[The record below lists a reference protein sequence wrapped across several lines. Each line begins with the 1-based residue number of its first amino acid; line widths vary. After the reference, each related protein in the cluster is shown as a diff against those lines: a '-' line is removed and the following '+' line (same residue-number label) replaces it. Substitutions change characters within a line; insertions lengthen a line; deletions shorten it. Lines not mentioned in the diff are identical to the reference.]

1 LSALQVALIVFRTAI
16 NPSQPPAQ
24 PGRGRTRRRRSRM
37 CLRRQFATVL
47 PLLLVLAVAVGTA
60 GGYKVGV
67 GRADCTGPSVEITFM
82 GYAQIAQRGAGIHLR
97 QYARSFVIEDDDGSR
112 VVFVSVDAGMMG
124 HAVKR
129 DVLAVLQQK
138 YGTRYTDANVV
149 ISGTHTHSTPGGFL
163 MYLLYDLTSL
173 GFVSETF
180 GALVHGIAQSI
191 IRAHNNMAEARLYVA
206 ETEVADAS
214 INRSPSA
221 YENNPAEERAQYR
234 HNVDRTLVQ
243 LQVVGARDGRP
254 LGAISWF
261 AVHPTSMNNT
271 NRLVSSDNVGLAAV
285 LLEQERNP
293 GALVGKGEFVGAFAS
308 SNLGDVSPNIE
319 GPRCEKTGLPCDV
332 LTSSCPS
339 GAGACFASGPGRDM
353 FESTE
358 IIAGRLYRA
367 ASGLLEAAGAG
378 GARELRG
385 PVRFAHQYVDMTTA
399 EAVHIE
405 RETGRVGRV
414 HGCLPAM
421 GYSFAAGTTDGPG
434 AFDFQQGTITDNLL
448 WNVVRDFIAE
458 PTAEDKEC
466 QAPKPILLAT
476 GRARFPYDWQPKV
489 VPTQL
494 LLVGDLALAAVPG
507 EFTTMAGRRLRG
519 AVARASVAA
528 GGPELQVVVAG
539 LANMYSSYITTP
551 EEYEVQRYE
560 GASTLYGPHTL
571 TLYLEQYRKL
581 VRAVTGGGNET
592 LPPGPTPPYEDDK
605 QISLTTGVIFDS
617 HPLGKDFGDVKVHPA
632 SEYERGDTVIA
643 VFIAGNPRNNLMHD
657 KTFFTVE
664 RLENGLREGDQLSD
678 DGAASWTVVATD
690 ANWETR
696 FRWER
701 TSTILGFSDIE
712 FSWTI
717 GPATPPGTYRIRHF
731 GNYRYILGGIYP
743 YVGTT
748 SFFTVK

>member
-1 LSALQVALIVFRTAI
+1 
-16 NPSQPPAQ
+16 
-24 PGRGRTRRRRSRM
+24 M
-37 CLRRQFATVL
+37 CLRRQFATL
-47 PLLLVLAVAVGTA
+47 PPLLLVLAVAVGTA

-632 SEYERGDTVIA
+632 SEYERGDTVTA

>member
-1 LSALQVALIVFRTAI
+1 MDQRLGQFSGVKWSKLRMALA
-16 NPSQPPAQ
+16 
-24 PGRGRTRRRRSRM
+24 
-37 CLRRQFATVL
+37 
-47 PLLLVLAVAVGTA
+47 VLALAIGTTGA
-60 GGYKVGV
+60 YRVGV

-82 GYAQIAQRGAGIHLR
+82 GYAQVTQRGTGIHLR
-97 QYARSFVIEDDDGSR
+97 QYARSYVIEDENGTR

-129 DVLAVLQQK
+129 DVLAVLQKK
-138 YGTRYTDANVV
+138 YGELYTHANVV

-173 GFVSETF
+173 GFVPETF
-180 GALVHGIAQSI
+180 NALVHGIAQSV
-191 IRAHNNMAEARLYVA
+191 IRAHNNLVEARLYVA
-206 ETEVADAS
+206 ETEVLEAN

-221 YENNPAEERAQYR
+221 YENNPEEERAQYR
-234 HNVDRTLVQ
+234 HNVDKTLVQ
-243 LQVVGARDGRP
+243 LQFVHARTGAP
-254 LGAISWF
+254 FGAINWF

-271 NRLVSSDNVGLAAV
+271 NRLVSSDNVGLAAI

-293 GALVGKGEFVGAFAS
+293 DALVGKGDFVGAFAS
-308 SNLGDVSPNIE
+308 SNLGDVSPNIN
-319 GPRCEKTGLPCDV
+319 GPKCEKTGLPCDV

-358 IIAGRLYRA
+358 IIADRLYRA
-367 ASGLLEAAGAG
+367 AAGLLSTRTTK
-378 GARELRG
+378 AREVTG
-385 PVRFAHQYVDMTTA
+385 PVAFVHQYVDMTTA
-399 EAVHIE
+399 ETVHFD
-405 RETGRVGRV
+405 RATQKPVRVR
-414 HGCLPAM
+414 GCLPAM

-434 AFDFQQGTITDNLL
+434 AFDFQQGTITDNVL
-448 WNVVRDFIAE
+448 WNAVRDFIAE
-458 PTAEDKEC
+458 PTQDDKDC

-494 LLVGDLALAAVPG
+494 LVVGDFAMAAVPG
-507 EFTTMAGRRLRG
+507 EFTTMAGRRLRS

-528 GGPELQVVVAG
+528 GGRDLQVVVAG
-539 LANMYSSYITTP
+539 LSNMYSSYITTP
-551 EEYEVQRYE
+551 EEYEIQRYE

-571 TLYLEQYRKL
+571 TLYLEQYKRLAGAL
-581 VRAVTGGGNET
+581 VRNET
-592 LPPGPTPPYEDDK
+592 VPAGPTPPYEDDK

-617 HPLGKDFGDVKVHPA
+617 HPLGKEFGDVKVHPEA
-632 SEYERGDTVIA
+632 AYERGATVSA

-657 KTFFTVE
+657 KSFFTVE
-664 RLENGLREGDQLSD
+664 QQQP
-678 DGAASWTVVATD
+678 DGNWSVVATD

-717 GPATPPGTYRIRHF
+717 GPNTLDGLYRIRHF
-731 GNYRYILGGIYP
+731 GYYRYILGGVYP
-743 YVGTT
+743 YVGATNAF
-748 SFFTVK
+748 SVK

>member
-1 LSALQVALIVFRTAI
+1 MYTTRTGWRRHVA
-16 NPSQPPAQ
+16 
-24 PGRGRTRRRRSRM
+24 
-37 CLRRQFATVL
+37 C
-47 PLLLVLAVAVGTA
+47 LLLVILGVTVGPTDS
-60 GGYKVGV
+60 YRVGV

-82 GYAQIAQRGAGIHLR
+82 GYAQITQRGSGIHLR
-97 QYARSFVIEDDDGSR
+97 QYARSFIIEDSDEPESAGQR

-138 YGTRYTDANVV
+138 YGALYTHENVV

-180 GALVHGIAQSI
+180 NALVHGIAQSV
-191 IRAHNNMAEARLYVA
+191 IRAHNNMVEARLYVA
-206 ETEVADAS
+206 ETEVMDAS
-214 INRSPSA
+214 VNRSPSA
-221 YENNPAEERAQYR
+221 YENNPAEERAQYQ
-234 HNVDRTLVQ
+234 HNVDRTLMQ
-243 LQVVGARDGRP
+243 LQFVGARDGTV
-254 LGAISWF
+254 LGAINWF

-285 LLEQERNP
+285 LLEQERNL

-308 SNLGDVSPNIE
+308 SNLGDVSPNIA

-353 FESTE
+353 FESTK
-358 IIAGRLYRA
+358 IIADRLYRA
-367 ASGLLEAAGAG
+367 ASGLLAGGPTAN
-378 GARELRG
+378 GAREIHG
-385 PVRFAHQYVDMTTA
+385 PVRAVHQYVDMTTA
-399 EAVHIE
+399 EAIHLD
-405 RETGRVGRV
+405 RETGRAERV
-414 HGCLPAM
+414 RGCLPAM

-434 AFDFQQGTITDNLL
+434 AFDFQQGTVTDNVL
-448 WNVVRDFIAE
+448 WNAVRDFIAE
-458 PTAEDKEC
+458 PTQDDKEC

-494 LLVGDLALAAVPG
+494 LLVGDLAIAAVPG
-507 EFTTMAGRRLRG
+507 EFTTMAGRRLRN
-519 AVARASVAA
+519 AVGRASVTA

-539 LANMYSSYITTP
+539 LSNMYSSYITTP

-571 TLYLEQYRKL
+571 TIYLEQYRKL
-581 VRAVTGGGNET
+581 VRALTAGNET
-592 LPPGPTPPYEDDK
+592 LPAGPTPPYEDDK

-617 HPLGKDFGDVKVHPA
+617 HPLGKDFGDVKVQPVD
-632 SEYERGDTVIA
+632 EYQRGDTVSA

-657 KTFFTVE
+657 KSFFTVE
-664 RLENGLREGDQLSD
+664 RQSED
-678 DGAASWTVVATD
+678 DWAVVATD

-717 GPATPPGTYRIRHF
+717 ASTTLAGTYRIRHF
-731 GNYRYILGGIYP
+731 GYYRYILGGIYP

-748 SFFTVK
+748 NSFIVM

>member
-1 LSALQVALIVFRTAI
+1 MLQHSAESRHVVALLML
-16 NPSQPPAQ
+16 
-24 PGRGRTRRRRSRM
+24 G
-37 CLRRQFATVL
+37 
-47 PLLLVLAVAVGTA
+47 VLAVAVQVA
-60 GGYKVGV
+60 CGYRVGV

-97 QYARSFVIEDDDGSR
+97 QYARSFIIEDGSGDQNNR

-129 DVLAVLQQK
+129 DVLGVLQQK
-138 YGTRYTDANVV
+138 YGTLYTDANVV

-180 GALVHGIAQSI
+180 GALVHGIAQSV

-243 LQVVGARDGRP
+243 LQMLGARDGRP
-254 LGAISWF
+254 LGAINWF

-271 NRLVSSDNVGLAAV
+271 NRLVSSDNVGLASV

-367 ASGLLEAAGAG
+367 ASELLQEAG
-378 GARELRG
+378 GGVARELRG
-385 PVRFAHQYVDMTTA
+385 PVRFLHQYVDMTVA
-399 EAVHIE
+399 EAMHLE
-405 RETGRVGRV
+405 RRSGRLERV
-414 HGCLPAM
+414 RGCLPAM

-434 AFDFQQGTITDNLL
+434 AFDFQQGTITDNVL
-448 WNVVRDFIAE
+448 WNAVRDFIAE
-458 PTAEDKEC
+458 PTPDDKEC

-494 LLVGDLALAAVPG
+494 LMVGDLAIAAVPG
-507 EFTTMAGRRLRG
+507 EFTTMAGRRLRT

-539 LANMYSSYITTP
+539 LSNMYSSYITTP

-571 TLYLEQYRKL
+571 TIYLEQYRKL
-581 VRAVTGGGNET
+581 VRALTTGGNET

-617 HPLGKDFGDVKVHPA
+617 HPLGKDFGDVKVHPG
-632 SEYERGDTVIA
+632 SEYGLGDTVTA

-664 RLENGLREGDQLSD
+664 HQQEGQDEE
-678 DGAASWTVVATD
+678 WTVVATD

-717 GPATPPGTYRIRHF
+717 GPATHPGTYRIRHF

-748 SFFTVK
+748 NTFTVK